1 MIKWKMLNTKTKIWN
16 RILSVT
22 PILLLLFSKHYP
34 CGERR
39 RAASA
44 VVALR
49 AHHRR
54 AAPPTLL
61 SSCLQSTATQY
72 VLGKW
77 QLLLPAESGKK
88 CVLTL
93 YYLVNY

>member
-54 AAPPTLL
+54 AAPPTLYL
-61 SSCLQSTATQY
+61 PAYRVLPRSTCLVSGSYYYLQSQ
-72 VLGKW
+72 GKN
-77 QLLLPAESGKK
+77 
-88 CVLTL
+88 VF
-93 YYLVNY
+93 